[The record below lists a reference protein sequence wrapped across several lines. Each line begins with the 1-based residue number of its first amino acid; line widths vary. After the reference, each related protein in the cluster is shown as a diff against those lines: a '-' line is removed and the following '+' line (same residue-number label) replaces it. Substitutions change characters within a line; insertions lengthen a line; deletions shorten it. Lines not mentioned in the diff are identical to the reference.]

1 MISHIFHQRL
11 RISAVFS
18 ISQSCNDSSKLTCMQ
33 HLFIIIIFFNQKDL
47 ESLAGIYLSRW
58 ASNFADVQ
66 QRKGWFSFKL
76 AENNWAL
83 VALKKTLMVS
93 ASIDM
98 CWIVN
103 CGSLNTRI
111 KWQLRG
117 VEVNLWGCN
126 DTVFMD
132 MPLFSIHW
140 QLLSFVSLCILC
152 TASWRALNISVHS
165 LPCWL
170 FSAAMKRSKI
180 FMNSM

>member
-18 ISQSCNDSSKLTCMQ
+18 ILQSCNDSSKLTCMQ

-47 ESLAGIYLSRW
+47 ESLAGIYLSRG

-132 MPLFSIHW
+132 MPLFSCFSHLFHCVFCA
-140 QLLSFVSLCILC
+140 QRHEELLTFQFILFLVGFFQQPWRDPRFLW
-152 TASWRALNISVHS
+152 TA
-165 LPCWL
+165 C
-170 FSAAMKRSKI
+170 KT
-180 FMNSM
+180 